1 MFDLETTYKKIARG
15 NQVDMTEILEY
26 IEEAS
31 KLINPS
37 VKYNPEITILS
48 LQMGLMQ
55 PIIGMVTESIEKN
68 PHKVGFQVTKIYDKN
83 RCLIK
88 VITKKYD
95 NNNKE
100 VSAS

>member
-31 KLINPS
+31 KLINPNI
-37 VKYNPEITILS
+37 KYNSETTVLA
-48 LQMGLMQ
+48 LQMGLIQ
-55 PIIGMVTESIEKN
+55 PIIGMVTQSIEKN
-68 PHKVGFQVTKIYDKN
+68 PHKVGFQVTKVYDKN

-88 VITKKYD
+88 IITKKYD
-95 NNNKE
+95 NDKE

>member
-31 KLINPS
+31 KLINPNI
-37 VKYNPEITILS
+37 KYNSETTVLA
-48 LQMGLMQ
+48 LQMGLIQ

-68 PHKVGFQVTKIYDKN
+68 PHKVGFQVTKVYDKN

-88 VITKKYD
+88 IITKKYD
-95 NNNKE
+95 NDKE

>member
-1 MFDLETTYKKIARG
+1 MFDLETTYKKIARN
-15 NQVDMTEILEY
+15 NQVNMTEILEY
-26 IEEAS
+26 IEEAAR
-31 KLINPS
+31 LINPNI
-37 VKYNPEITILS
+37 KYNSETTALA
-48 LQMGLMQ
+48 LQMGLIQ

-88 VITKKYD
+88 IITKKYD
-95 NNNKE
+95 NDKE

>member
-1 MFDLETTYKKIARG
+1 MFDLENTYKKIARS

-26 IEEAS
+26 IEEAA
-31 KLINPS
+31 KLINPN
-37 VKYNPEITILS
+37 VKYNSEITALA
-48 LQMGLMQ
+48 LQMGLIH
-55 PIIGMVTESIEKN
+55 PIIGIVTQSIEKN

-88 VITKKYD
+88 IITKKYD
-95 NNNKE
+95 NDKE

>member
-31 KLINPS
+31 KLINPNI
-37 VKYNPEITILS
+37 KYNSETTILA
-48 LQMGLMQ
+48 LQMGLIH
-55 PIIGMVTESIEKN
+55 PIIGMVTQSIEKN
-68 PHKVGFQVTKIYDKN
+68 PHKVGFQVTKVYDKN

-88 VITKKYD
+88 IITKKYD
-95 NNNKE
+95 NNKE

>member
-1 MFDLETTYKKIARG
+1 
-15 NQVDMTEILEY
+15 MTEILEY

-31 KLINPS
+31 KLINPNI
-37 VKYNPEITILS
+37 KYNSETTVLA
-48 LQMGLMQ
+48 LQMGLIQ
-55 PIIGMVTESIEKN
+55 PIIGMVTESVEKN

-88 VITKKYD
+88 IITKKYD
-95 NNNKE
+95 NDKE

>member
-31 KLINPS
+31 KLINPNI
-37 VKYNPEITILS
+37 KYNSETTILA
-48 LQMGLMQ
+48 LQMGLIQ
-55 PIIGMVTESIEKN
+55 PIIGMVTQSIEKN
-68 PHKVGFQVTKIYDKN
+68 PHKVGFQVTKVYDKN

-88 VITKKYD
+88 IITKKYD
-95 NNNKE
+95 NNKE

>member
-31 KLINPS
+31 KLINPNI
-37 VKYNPEITILS
+37 KYNSETTILA
-48 LQMGLMQ
+48 LQMGLIQ
-55 PIIGMVTESIEKN
+55 PIIGMVTESVEKN

-88 VITKKYD
+88 IITKKYD
-95 NNNKE
+95 NNKE

>member
-15 NQVDMTEILEY
+15 NQVNMTEILEY

-31 KLINPS
+31 KLINPNI
-37 VKYNPEITILS
+37 KYNSETTVLA
-48 LQMGLMQ
+48 LQMGLIQ
-55 PIIGMVTESIEKN
+55 PIIGMVTESVEKN

-88 VITKKYD
+88 IITKKYD
-95 NNNKE
+95 NDKE

>member
-1 MFDLETTYKKIARG
+1 MFDLETTYKKIARN

-26 IEEAS
+26 IEEAA
-31 KLINPS
+31 KLINPNI
-37 VKYNPEITILS
+37 KYNSETAVLA
-48 LQMGLMQ
+48 LQMGLIQ

-68 PHKVGFQVTKIYDKN
+68 PHKVGFQVTKIYDKH

-88 VITKKYD
+88 TITKKYAND
-95 NNNKE
+95 KE

>member
-1 MFDLETTYKKIARG
+1 MFDLETTYKKIARN

-26 IEEAS
+26 IEEAAR
-31 KLINPS
+31 LINPNI
-37 VKYNPEITILS
+37 KYNSETAVLA

-88 VITKKYD
+88 IITKKYD
-95 NNNKE
+95 NDKE

>member
-31 KLINPS
+31 KLINPNI
-37 VKYNPEITILS
+37 KYNSETTVLA
-48 LQMGLMQ
+48 LQMGLIQ
-55 PIIGMVTESIEKN
+55 PIIGMVTESVEKN

-88 VITKKYD
+88 IITKKYD
-95 NNNKE
+95 NNEE

>member
-31 KLINPS
+31 KLINPNI
-37 VKYNPEITILS
+37 KYNSETTVLA
-48 LQMGLMQ
+48 LQMGLIQ
-55 PIIGMVTESIEKN
+55 PIIGMVTESVEKN

-88 VITKKYD
+88 IITKKYD
-95 NNNKE
+95 NDKK

>member
-15 NQVDMTEILEY
+15 NQVDITEILEY

-31 KLINPS
+31 KLINPNI
-37 VKYNPEITILS
+37 KYNSETTILA
-48 LQMGLMQ
+48 LQMGLIQ

-88 VITKKYD
+88 IITKKYD
-95 NNNKE
+95 NDKE

>member
-26 IEEAS
+26 IEEAAR
-31 KLINPS
+31 LINPNI
-37 VKYNPEITILS
+37 KYNSETTILA
-48 LQMGLMQ
+48 LQMGLVH
-55 PIIGMVTESIEKN
+55 PIIGMVTQSIEKN
-68 PHKVGFQVTKIYDKN
+68 PHKVGFQVTKVYDKN

-88 VITKKYD
+88 IITKKYD
-95 NNNKE
+95 NNKE

>member
-31 KLINPS
+31 KLINPNI
-37 VKYNPEITILS
+37 KYNSETTVLA

-55 PIIGMVTESIEKN
+55 PIIGMVTESVEKN

-88 VITKKYD
+88 IITKKYD
-95 NNNKE
+95 NDKE

>member
-15 NQVDMTEILEY
+15 NQVNMTEILEY

-31 KLINPS
+31 KLINPN
-37 VKYNPEITILS
+37 VKYNSETTVLA
-48 LQMGLMQ
+48 LQMGLIQ

-88 VITKKYD
+88 IITKKYD
-95 NNNKE
+95 NDKE

>member
-31 KLINPS
+31 KLINPNI
-37 VKYNPEITILS
+37 KYNSETTILA
-48 LQMGLMQ
+48 LQMGLIQ

-68 PHKVGFQVTKIYDKN
+68 PHKVGFQVTKVYDKN

-88 VITKKYD
+88 IITKKYD
-95 NNNKE
+95 NDKE

>member
-31 KLINPS
+31 KLINPNI
-37 VKYNPEITILS
+37 KYNSETTILA
-48 LQMGLMQ
+48 LQMGLIQ

-68 PHKVGFQVTKIYDKN
+68 PHKVGFQVTKVYDKN

-88 VITKKYD
+88 IITKKYD
-95 NNNKE
+95 NNKE

>member
-15 NQVDMTEILEY
+15 NQVDITEILEY

-31 KLINPS
+31 RLINPNI
-37 VKYNPEITILS
+37 KYNSETAVLA
-48 LQMGLMQ
+48 LQMGLIQ
-55 PIIGMVTESIEKN
+55 PIIGMVTESVEKN

-83 RCLIK
+83 RWLIK
-88 VITKKYD
+88 IITKKYD
-95 NNNKE
+95 NDKE

>member
-1 MFDLETTYKKIARG
+1 MFDLENTYKKIVRN
-15 NQVDMTEILEY
+15 NQVNMTEILEY

-31 KLINPS
+31 KLINPNI
-37 VKYNPEITILS
+37 KYNSETTVLA
-48 LQMGLMQ
+48 LQMGLIQ

-88 VITKKYD
+88 IITKKYD
-95 NNNKE
+95 NDKE

>member
-1 MFDLETTYKKIARG
+1 
-15 NQVDMTEILEY
+15 
-26 IEEAS
+26 
-31 KLINPS
+31 
-37 VKYNPEITILS
+37 
-48 LQMGLMQ
+48 MQ

-83 RCLIK
+83 RYLIK

>member
-15 NQVDMTEILEY
+15 NQVDITEILEY

-31 KLINPS
+31 KLINPNI
-37 VKYNPEITILS
+37 KYNSETTVLA
-48 LQMGLMQ
+48 LQMGLIQ
-55 PIIGMVTESIEKN
+55 PIIGMVTESVEKN
-68 PHKVGFQVTKIYDKN
+68 PHKVGFQVTKVYDKN

-88 VITKKYD
+88 IITKKYD
-95 NNNKE
+95 NNKE

>member
-15 NQVDMTEILEY
+15 NQVDITEISEY

-31 KLINPS
+31 RLINPNI
-37 VKYNPEITILS
+37 KYNSETAVLA
-48 LQMGLMQ
+48 LQMGLIQ
-55 PIIGMVTESIEKN
+55 PIIGMVTESVEKN

-88 VITKKYD
+88 IITKKYD
-95 NNNKE
+95 NDKE

>member
-31 KLINPS
+31 KLINPNI
-37 VKYNPEITILS
+37 KYNSETTILA
-48 LQMGLMQ
+48 LQMGLIH
-55 PIIGMVTESIEKN
+55 PIIGMVTQSIEKN

-88 VITKKYD
+88 IITKKYD
-95 NNNKE
+95 NNKE

>member
-15 NQVDMTEILEY
+15 NQVDITEILEY

-31 KLINPS
+31 KLINPNI
-37 VKYNPEITILS
+37 KYNSETTVLA
-48 LQMGLMQ
+48 LQMGLIQ

-88 VITKKYD
+88 IITKKYD
-95 NNNKE
+95 NDKE

>member
-31 KLINPS
+31 KLINPNI
-37 VKYNPEITILS
+37 KYNSETTVLA
-48 LQMGLMQ
+48 LQMGLIQ

-68 PHKVGFQVTKIYDKN
+68 PHKVGFQVTKVYDKN

-88 VITKKYD
+88 IITKKYD
-95 NNNKE
+95 NNKE

>member
-31 KLINPS
+31 KLINPNI
-37 VKYNPEITILS
+37 KYNSETTVLA
-48 LQMGLMQ
+48 LQMGLIQ

-88 VITKKYD
+88 IITKKYD
-95 NNNKE
+95 NDK
-100 VSAS
+100 

>member
-31 KLINPS
+31 KLINPNI
-37 VKYNPEITILS
+37 KYNSETTVLA
-48 LQMGLMQ
+48 LQMGLIQ
-55 PIIGMVTESIEKN
+55 PIIGMVTESVEKN

-88 VITKKYD
+88 IITKKYD
-95 NNNKE
+95 NNKE

>member
-26 IEEAS
+26 IEEVS
-31 KLINPS
+31 KLINPNI
-37 VKYNPEITILS
+37 KYNSEITALA
-48 LQMGLMQ
+48 LQMGLIH
-55 PIIGMVTESIEKN
+55 PIIGMVTQSIEKN

-88 VITKKYD
+88 IITKKYD
-95 NNNKE
+95 NDKE

>member
-31 KLINPS
+31 KLINPN
-37 VKYNPEITILS
+37 VKYNSEITALA
-48 LQMGLMQ
+48 LQMGLIH
-55 PIIGMVTESIEKN
+55 PIIGMVTQSIEKN
-68 PHKVGFQVTKIYDKN
+68 PHKVGFQVTKVYDKN

-88 VITKKYD
+88 IITKKYD
-95 NNNKE
+95 NNKE

>member
-15 NQVDMTEILEY
+15 NQVDITEILEY

-31 KLINPS
+31 KLINPNI
-37 VKYNPEITILS
+37 KYNSETTVLA
-48 LQMGLMQ
+48 LQMGLIQ

-88 VITKKYD
+88 IITKKYD
-95 NNNKE
+95 NNKE

>member
-26 IEEAS
+26 IEEAA

-37 VKYNPEITILS
+37 VKYNSEITALA
-48 LQMGLMQ
+48 LQMGLMH
-55 PIIGMVTESIEKN
+55 PIIGMVTQSIEKN
-68 PHKVGFQVTKIYDKN
+68 PHKVGFQVTKVYDKN

-88 VITKKYD
+88 IITKKYD
-95 NNNKE
+95 NDKE